1 MAAETDNVMACPK
14 FAANVSLMFLEYDKL
29 ALRYKKAAEAG
40 FKAVECVNPF
50 ETPLEELVEAKSNS
64 GLKQVHI
71 NCFAGDNDE
80 KGFAAV
86 PGKEKEFHESLL
98 KSIEYAKGLDCSK
111 IHIMSG
117 KINEDTS
124 IGTMKQTY
132 LKNLRDASKIL
143 EKRNEKN
150 SFFSMNLSAINNG
163 CSMSAS
169 SANFQTDFTL
179 LTYFQEN
186 IIGLI
191 EPVNEHTIFNYYMND
206 FKLAEEIVKA
216 VHSPNM
222 RLQLDVF
229 HLQIIC
235 GNMTRNIQR
244 LLPLVGHIQVSQAP
258 NRDELD
264 APGEI
269 NYPYIFKLFNKFGY
283 NDYIGLEY
291 KPSGPS
297 TEKSLS
303 WIKKFGY
310 SL

>member
-143 EKRNEKN
+143 EK
-150 SFFSMNLSAINNG
+150 
-163 CSMSAS
+163 
-169 SANFQTDFTL
+169 
-179 LTYFQEN
+179 EN